1 MGVGEKTTVVISGT
15 LVIILV
21 VSSTDGVM
29 DVDRKGVVLMVKK
42 LEDTIVVVGLGVM
55 GTEEV
60 VMSGGFSRKSS
71 ISAFI
76 GPAME

>member
-1 MGVGEKTTVVISGT
+1 MGVGEKTTVVVSGT
-15 LVIILV
+15 LVMILV

-29 DVDRKGVVLMVKK
+29 DVDGKDVLMVKK
-42 LEDTIVVVGLGVM
+42 LEDIIVVVGLGVM